1 MDNTDRDKGLLE
13 LLLGPLAELHPEGGA
28 AVKKLCEAVGNAERP
43 WPELGRER
51 KRELEKVPL
60 DYATEREVADIRSA
74 AKRPLTRDEVFEE
87 LERRGKVPQEALEAC
102 ARAAFRACVG
112 EARRLGYHP
121 EFERPMAAVAL
132 LAEACAHV
140 AEGSLHGL
148 LFARAYG
155 KVAAEEWGAS

>member
-1 MDNTDRDKGLLE
+1 MGSRGGDKGLLE
-13 LLLGPLAELHPEGGA
+13 LLLGPLAELHPEGSA
-28 AVKKLCEAVGNAERP
+28 AVKKLCEAVGKAKRP
-43 WPELGRER
+43 WPELEQER
-51 KRELEKVPL
+51 KKELEKIPL
-60 DYATEREVADIRSA
+60 DYLTEREIADIRSEA
-74 AKRPLTRDEVFEE
+74 TRPLTWDEVFKE

-121 EFERPMAAVAL
+121 EFERPMAVVAL

>member
-1 MDNTDRDKGLLE
+1 M
-13 LLLGPLAELHPEGGA
+13 LLGPLAELHPEGGA
-28 AVKKLCEAVGNAERP
+28 AVKKLCEAVGKAKRP
-43 WPELGRER
+43 WPELEQER
-51 KRELEKVPL
+51 KKELEKIPL
-60 DYATEREVADIRSA
+60 DYLTEREIADIRSEA
-74 AKRPLTRDEVFEE
+74 TRPLTWDEVFKE

-121 EFERPMAAVAL
+121 DFERPMAAVAL